1 MALTDDQ
8 ALEFL
13 DTYGIEVP
21 EFLVAAVLEMTNS
34 RNECLEANYGPAV
47 VTLIQS
53 YLLALFAV
61 AQGGRLVTSQRAVN
75 GASRSFQYKGTA
87 ELWRGMGGLLR
98 KLDTKGCVT
107 DIMPEDPSATAFVGM
122 WVGKS
127 NSCMGGPR

>member
-1 MALTDDQ
+1 MTKDQ

-21 EFLVAAVLEMTNS
+21 DYLVDAILALASS
-34 RNECLEANYGPAV
+34 RDECLNENYPPAV

-75 GASRSFQYKGTA
+75 GASRSFQYKSTA
-87 ELWRGMGGLLR
+87 ELWRGLTGMLMQ
-98 KLDTKGCVT
+98 LDTENCITGIIPV
-107 DIMPEDPSATAFVGM
+107 DPSQQAFVGI
-122 WVGKS
+122 WVGK
-127 NSCMGGPR
+127 GGCHG